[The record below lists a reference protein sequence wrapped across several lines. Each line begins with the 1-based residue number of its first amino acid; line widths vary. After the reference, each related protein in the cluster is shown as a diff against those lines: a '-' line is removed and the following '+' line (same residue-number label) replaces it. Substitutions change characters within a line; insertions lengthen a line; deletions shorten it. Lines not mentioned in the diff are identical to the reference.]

1 MLRFSQRCGYGE
13 AMPTVSDRVREL
25 ITRSGLTQREFAEHI
40 GLDNS
45 KLSKSL
51 GGARR
56 FSSLDLARMAEFYTV
71 SVDWL
76 LTGNEPALA
85 LAARTS
91 AATNNGTAI
100 GLARRLTG
108 LRDDLAFLGYARL
121 RPQSV
126 GPAGRGLDTDQ
137 GERLAASALG
147 QLAGVSLD
155 DLPAAIE
162 TVFGIDVAVL
172 DLGPKFDGLSVS
184 AAAGEL
190 ILLARGVPPWRQR
203 FTLAHELGHL
213 LAGDD
218 QGLHV
223 DEDIRDRDRQ
233 RMPTE
238 RRANAFAAA
247 FLMPEPVLRSAVGSA
262 GLSLE
267 GFAALVCE
275 LRVSPSALA
284 YRLLTF
290 RLVDAMTGDR
300 FKAMSA
306 QEAAVLA
313 GRTAQLAAD
322 LEVAHSNRIPG
333 LLAADAYTA
342 YTSGQATLR
351 PYANLLGVDVDQ
363 LRLSLESEAG
373 DERP

>member
-1 MLRFSQRCGYGE
+1 MT
-13 AMPTVSDRVREL
+13 TVSDRVREL
-25 ITRSGLTQREFAEHI
+25 ITRSGLTQREFAERI

-56 FSSLDLARMAEFYTV
+56 FSSLDLARIAEFSSA

-85 LAARTS
+85 MAARTS
-91 AATNNGTAI
+91 AETNSGAAI
-100 GLARRLTG
+100 RQAQRLIG
-108 LRDDLAFLGYARL
+108 LRDDLAFLGYARPRSRL
-121 RPQSV
+121 S

-137 GERLAASALG
+137 GKRFAASALG
-147 QLAGVSLD
+147 ELAGVSLD
-155 DLPAAIE
+155 DMPGAIE

-184 AAAGEL
+184 AEAGEL

-223 DEDIRDRDRQ
+223 DEDIRDRDHQ
-233 RMPTE
+233 RVPTE

-247 FLMPEPVLRSAVGSA
+247 FLMPEPVLRSAVGST
-262 GLSLE
+262 GLTSE

-284 YRLLTF
+284 YRLLNF
-290 RLVDAMTGDR
+290 RLVDAMTCDR

-306 QEAAVLA
+306 QQAAVLA
-313 GRTAQLAAD
+313 SRTTQLAAD
-322 LEVAHSNRIPG
+322 LELAHSDRIPG
-333 LLAADAYTA
+333 LLASDAYAA

-351 PYANLLGVDVDQ
+351 PYANLLGVEVEQ

-373 DERP
+373 DELP